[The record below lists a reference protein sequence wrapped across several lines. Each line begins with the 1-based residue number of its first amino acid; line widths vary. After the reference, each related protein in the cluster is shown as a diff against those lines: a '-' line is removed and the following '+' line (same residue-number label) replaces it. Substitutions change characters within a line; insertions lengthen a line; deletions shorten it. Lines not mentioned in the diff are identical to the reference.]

1 MLMPY
6 FEKRRHGVL
15 GVLIEVGVE
24 DALIHEVGFRTDVE
38 EHPAQVVQLEH
49 LERVG
54 QAGDGL
60 LDLLPVRADGLL
72 RAGLDLRDDRE
83 AIARGSPGEDRA
95 VSSLFLLE
103 ESLLRDRLGGGLRP
117 VVLHVSLP
125 AFLVAGLRPV
135 LLDFR
140 VVHRHGSRPIV
151 VLRGG

>member
-1 MLMPY
+1 MVSSIFFPY
-6 FEKRRHGVL
+6 ARIVSS
-15 GVLIEVGVE
+15 
-24 DALIHEVGFRTDVE
+24 
-38 EHPAQVVQLEH
+38 
-49 LERVG
+49 
-54 QAGDGL
+54 
-60 LDLLPVRADGLL
+60 

-83 AIARGSPGEDRA
+83 AVARGSPGEDRA